1 MLDDNS
7 DWVEW
12 GKLVVKWA
20 KDSST
25 WPSSVDELNE
35 QMALANVGAS
45 FSTERF
51 RDLHICQAPD
61 NETLQIYL
69 PTAAAVDKR
78 LEAIDNGEAVYT
90 PPFYRQLAGLEFFNV
105 VEGKEKDFMYCRIGE
120 YSIGQCG

>member
-61 NETLQIYL
+61 DATLQIYL
-69 PTAAAVDKR
+69 PTATAVEQR
-78 LEAIDNGEAVYT
+78 LEELGSEEAWNT
-90 PPFYRQLAGLEFFNV
+90 RIFYRQLASLEFFNV